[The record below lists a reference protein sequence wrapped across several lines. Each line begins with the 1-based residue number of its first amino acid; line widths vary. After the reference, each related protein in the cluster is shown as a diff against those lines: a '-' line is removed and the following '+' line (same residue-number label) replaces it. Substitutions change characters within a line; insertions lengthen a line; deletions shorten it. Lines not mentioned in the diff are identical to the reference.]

1 MPGRWTNG
9 ERKRSDQIGW
19 DSNIYGSPIAAANR
33 VYIADRGGRT
43 VVIEHGEDLKT
54 LSLNRLKDS
63 FSASPI
69 ASDRQLILRGEESL
83 YVLERE

>member
-1 MPGRWTNG
+1 M
-9 ERKRSDQIGW
+9 
-19 DSNIYGSPIAAANR
+19 
-33 VYIADRGGRT
+33 
-43 VVIEHGEDLKT
+43 VIEHGEELKT

-69 ASDRQLILRGEESL
+69 AIDQQLILRGEESL